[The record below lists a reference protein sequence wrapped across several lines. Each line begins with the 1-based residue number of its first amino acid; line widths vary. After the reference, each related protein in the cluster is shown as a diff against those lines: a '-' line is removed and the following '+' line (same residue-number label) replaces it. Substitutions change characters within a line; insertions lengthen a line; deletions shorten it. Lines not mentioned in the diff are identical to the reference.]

1 MILNGKSAVFGAL
14 LALGMTGTAF
24 AQGTTQGTSQTA
36 VSAADSAAPGP
47 YAGWPVLSKE
57 GIPVG
62 RVTYSPEA
70 VDGKLPFIVVY
81 GEDGSSFRVTN
92 GVEMIGPDSIVL
104 TLSKAVIDSSASGN
118 FRNIV
123 VQ

>member
-1 MILNGKSAVFGAL
+1 MILNGKSAVLGAL
-14 LALGMTGTAF
+14 LALGLSGAAF
-24 AQGTTQGTSQTA
+24 AQNTSQNA

-92 GVEMIGPDSIVL
+92 
-104 TLSKAVIDSSASGN
+104 LSLIH
-118 FRNIV
+118 I
-123 VQ
+123 